1 MNRQTI
7 FESVYNFLTTPK
19 SIDRIEE
26 HAHTFQIILQDP
38 PQLSDSI
45 SIFFYYY
52 IRQSGTIPSDPQRDL
67 DRQKSRDMD
76 ERVLA
81 GQSIRGLVRI
91 PKVAVKV
98 GKQRNV
104 IGLEHV
110 RGEER
115 GSFAG
120 RRARKR
126 EIVARGITR
135 HETTMGQGIDGWTT
149 RD

>member
-7 FESVYNFLTTPK
+7 FESVHNFLATPK

-26 HAHTFQIILQDP
+26 HTHTRFKSSFKT

-45 SIFFYYY
+45 PIFFYYY

-91 PKVAVKV
+91 PKVT
-98 GKQRNV
+98 V

-135 HETTMGQGIDGWTT
+135 HETTTGQGIDGWTT